1 MSTNSQQT
9 AGKYLCYTVVSYT
22 EEKWVTMVQQ
32 VCGMAIT
39 MQKLANF
46 INMIE
51 SDKQQ
56 VLWSLAQEN
65 LILHC
70 HYHQVI

>member
-1 MSTNSQQT
+1 
-9 AGKYLCYTVVSYT
+9 
-22 EEKWVTMVQQ
+22 MVQQ